1 MTTFYTVI
9 EILALLGCII
19 IPLAGPR
26 KTDKKKP
33 AAPELSGIA
42 VNANGYLEHLH
53 PVPGEEHA
61 AH

>member
-9 EILALLGCII
+9 EVLALLACII

-26 KTDKKKP
+26 KTAKKKQP
-33 AAPELSGIA
+33 ARELSDIA
-42 VNANGYLEHLH
+42 VNDKGYLEHLH
-53 PVPGEEHA
+53 PVPGEEHP

>member
-9 EILALLGCII
+9 EVLALLACII

-26 KTDKKKP
+26 TTAKKKP
-33 AAPELSGIA
+33 AARELSDIA
-42 VNANGYLEHLH
+42 VNENGYLEHLH